1 MDVPDF
7 ATHYYL
13 ADKKPFLNLSE
24 LSESERGPVL
34 ADLERRRTR
43 SDFKR
48 VSGRRYMDLRR
59 LTEARLLD
67 LFRRAGG
74 RPERTTP
81 HYLILGPS
89 EWYRGLA
96 PDTREVVVALADLP
110 LDVTSFT
117 YPDSFTA
124 MGFLPRFGL
133 PYLQRPY
140 HDRIYRMQQLREVV
154 RRYGMPPDDAQDGY
168 DGYHLH
174 PFEKYIEI
182 QVWSDAP
189 VRDLHKTP
197 RQDPPPWCPA

>member
-7 ATHYYL
+7 ATHYFL

-24 LSESERGPVL
+24 LSDSELGLVL
-34 ADLERRRTR
+34 GDLERRRAQ

-48 VSGRRYMDLRR
+48 VFGRRYMDLRR

-67 LFRRAGG
+67 LFCQAGG
-74 RPERTTP
+74 KPERTTP
-81 HYLILGPS
+81 HYLILGS
-89 EWYRGLA
+89 SDWYRGLA
-96 PDTREVVVALADLP
+96 PDTREVVGALADLP
-110 LDVTSFT
+110 SDVTSFT
-117 YPDSFTA
+117 HPDSFTA

-140 HDRIYRMQQLREVV
+140 HQQIYRMQQLREVV
-154 RRYGMPPDDAQDGY
+154 RRYGMPADDAHDGY
-168 DGYHLH
+168 DGYQLH

-189 VRDLHKTP
+189 VRDLHQAP
-197 RQDPPPWCPA
+197 RHDPPWCPA